1 MPNDIDW
8 TEYLTKDVEFT
19 KSADEVFNKKYIPE
33 DLIHLNTKQ
42 LINSLEGKNKTFVE
56 QIEKQQEQNYGN
68 YDVFRVTIQDFAIE
82 VQFGEMWITFYFKE
96 DGTIRDTSGTGQ
108 GHRYEN
114 WLRQIAE
121 ELFNSKQ
128 DV

>member
-1 MPNDIDW
+1 M
-8 TEYLTKDVEFT
+8 
-19 KSADEVFNKKYIPE
+19 
-33 DLIHLNTKQ
+33 
-42 LINSLEGKNKTFVE
+42 EGKNKTFVE